1 MKKISI
7 LVDHKSWI
15 LKYARLL
22 FKEIKSLNYS
32 VKLARKHSEIKKGD
46 ALFILG
52 CKSLLKKSV
61 LIKNKFNLVI
71 HESDLPRGKGMSPVS
86 NQILKKRKKI
96 ICSMF
101 NATQKMDNGPIVLK
115 DSFEVKRDDFY
126 EEWRLKQGMTTIK
139 MCLKFLNL
147 KQIVLKCQKGKPTYF
162 KKLNKNMFEININSS
177 IKKQHQIL
185 QAADF
190 KKFVPFFKIKKKIF
204 YIKK

>member
-22 FKEIKSLNYS
+22 LKEIKKLNHP
-32 VKLARKHSEIKKGD
+32 VTFARKHSEIKKGD
-46 ALFILG
+46 ILFILG
-52 CKSLLKKSV
+52 CKKLLKKSS
-61 LIKNKFNLVI
+61 LKKNKFNLVI
-71 HESDLPRGKGMSPVS
+71 HESNLPKGRGMSPVS
-86 NQILKKRKKI
+86 NQILRKKKKI
-96 ICSMF
+96 ICTMF
-101 NATQKMDNGPIVLK
+101 NATHKMDNGPIVLK
-115 DSFEVKRDDFY
+115 DSFKIKKDDFY
-126 EEWRLKQGMTTIK
+126 EDWRLKQGMTTIK

-147 KQIVLKCQKGKPTYF
+147 NQVVLKNQNGKPTYF
-162 KKLNKNMFEININSS
+162 KKLNKYMFEFKVNSS

-190 KKFVPFFKIKKKIF
+190 KKFVPFFRIKKKIF

>member
-1 MKKISI
+1 MKKVSI

-22 FKEIKSLNYS
+22 FKEIKKLNYS
-32 VKLARKHSEIKKGD
+32 VTFARKHSEIKKGD
-46 ALFILG
+46 ILFILG
-52 CKSLLKKSV
+52 CKNLLNKSV

-71 HESDLPRGKGMSPVS
+71 HESNLPKGKGMNPVS
-86 NQILKKRKKI
+86 NQILKKKKKI

-115 DSFEVKRDDFY
+115 DSFEVKKNDFY
-126 EEWRLKQGMTTIK
+126 EDWRLKQGMTTIK
-139 MCLKFLNL
+139 MCLKFLSL
-147 KQIVLKCQKGKPTYF
+147 KSIVLKKQKGKSTYF
-162 KKLNKNMFEININSS
+162 KKLNKNMFEIKVNSS
-177 IKKQHQIL
+177 IKKQHRIL